1 MLLKVFLMLISN
13 PSLVCVMPAVCQPA
27 WVGAR
32 PIVRMTVGARRR
44 ENSVAAHPPPLRPR
58 LHRPA
63 AGWPAPGVGGPVAG
77 APETGTEKGGERSQW
92 EFLCLSELAEMS
104 FSKTDLCFYL
114 QRHWAGA
121 DAAFP
126 PSCEGKRVHWS
137 SATKISLTAAQ
148 LNALSSQRLQKWIE
162 GWKYCLCIS
171 FFFYD
176 GFVLPVAC
184 ILLQLIKFAVHVLR
198 LTLWLCSH
206 TQFILRNLLVLRK
219 ASSLIYDIF

>member
-44 ENSVAAHPPPLRPR
+44 ENSVAAHPPRLLPR

-77 APETGTEKGGERSQW
+77 AVLAPETGTEKGGERSQW

-171 FFFYD
+171 FFLMMALYY
-176 GFVLPVAC
+176 
-184 ILLQLIKFAVHVLR
+184 
-198 LTLWLCSH
+198 LWLAFFYNSLNL
-206 TQFILRNLLVLRK
+206 QFMC
-219 ASSLIYDIF
+219 